1 MSIVFKARGSSSFGL
16 LLIRLAIGIMFLVA
30 GAHKAVD
37 VESFITYVKS
47 LNVLPQ
53 NMAFIFGFILP
64 FAEIF
69 FGALYIIGI
78 FTPLTSLALSIM
90 IVSFLTTSAGIQNAE
105 TYSIPVFAYHLVM
118 LACTLTT
125 MFGGA
130 GVISFDAFFDR
141 KKVKKETKKD
151 SEQEIEKI
159 PEPANPPPDIKD
171 ANFTDV
177 SGSGQ

>member
-1 MSIVFKARGSSSFGL
+1 
-16 LLIRLAIGIMFLVA
+16 
-30 GAHKAVD
+30 
-37 VESFITYVKS
+37 
-47 LNVLPQ
+47 
-53 NMAFIFGFILP
+53 
-64 FAEIF
+64 
-69 FGALYIIGI
+69 
-78 FTPLTSLALSIM
+78 
-90 IVSFLTTSAGIQNAE
+90 
-105 TYSIPVFAYHLVM
+105 M